1 MYNFDYK
8 KNLGQNFLKDKN
20 IVDKIVNSIEYKEN
34 NVVIEIGPGSGA
46 LTKELLK
53 KVDNAILYEI
63 DTRLEKILTKELAG
77 YNNYKLIF
85 IDFLEADIKEDLD
98 KYSYDNLYIVA
109 NLPYYVTTP
118 IINKIVSEKIPA
130 KEIVIMVQKEVGDR
144 LSAVPG
150 SREYGG
156 LTVML
161 NYYFNIE
168 KIINVS
174 KNSFIPKPKVDSA
187 VIKLTRK
194 ESIEPLKDVA
204 IFDKLVKDS
213 FRFKRKTIKNNLNNY
228 DLNKIDKIL
237 KKYGYNLNSRSEMLP
252 YNIFVEIANEL
263 KS

>member
-34 NVVIEIGPGSGA
+34 NLVIEIGPGSGA

-63 DTRLEKILTKELAG
+63 DTRLEKILTKELSS

-85 IDFLEADIKEDLD
+85 IDFLEADIKKDLA

-150 SREYGG
+150 NREYGG
-156 LTVML
+156 LTVTL

-194 ESIEPLKDVA
+194 ESIEPLKDIA

-213 FRFKRKTIKNNLNNY
+213 FKFKRKTIKNNLNNY
-228 DLNKIDKIL
+228 DLDKIDTIL

-252 YNIFVEIANEL
+252 YNVFVEIANEL

>member
-85 IDFLEADIKEDLD
+85 IDFLEADIQEDLD

-118 IINKIVSEKIPA
+118 IINKIVSEKISA

-194 ESIEPLKDVA
+194 ESVEPLKDIA